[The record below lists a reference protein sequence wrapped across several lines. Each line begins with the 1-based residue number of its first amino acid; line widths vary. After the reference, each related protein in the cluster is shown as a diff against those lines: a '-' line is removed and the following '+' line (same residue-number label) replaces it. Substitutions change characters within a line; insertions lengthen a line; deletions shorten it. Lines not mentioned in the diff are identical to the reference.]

1 LAPSQVSLHA
11 TSVTPLPHWQAQSLS
26 FALVHPDAQQPSP
39 LAHVV
44 MTVSFTHAAVHA
56 AAVPCSF
63 RF

>member
-1 LAPSQVSLHA
+1 
-11 TSVTPLPHWQAQSLS
+11 LS

-39 LAHVV
+39 LAHVA
-44 MTVSFTHAAVHA
+44 MTVSFTHTAVHA